1 MQVLKNVSAYLS
13 SDELN
18 HEWQIHD
25 IIGVIHTNQILGF
38 VKNYNLE
45 EDMRKTKI
53 ICTLGPAV
61 DDEATLRQ
69 LIENGMNCCRL
80 NFSHGTH
87 EEQKVRMDRVK
98 RLREEMKV
106 NLPILLDTKGP
117 EIRLKNFEHGFADLK
132 TGQDFTLATGDALGN
147 EEQIPLTYDKL
158 AQSIHIGTRILI
170 DDGKIAMDVKEIQ
183 GENVVCTVING
194 GRISNHKSINVP
206 NVVIPMPYMSDTDK
220 SDILFG
226 IEQEVDYIAASFVRT
241 AADVHQLRDFLVEN
255 GAPNIRIISKIENVQ
270 GVERMDEIID
280 ASDGIMVARGDLGV
294 EIPFRELPSIQ
305 KEMIHKCY
313 LKGKEV
319 VTATQMLESM
329 TKNPR
334 PTRAEVSDVAN
345 AIFDGTTC
353 IMLSG
358 ESAAGDYPAEAVKTM
373 AEIADSAEAAMSS
386 QRNPLNENLRFGTGF
401 TDAIAISACTSAD
414 YLNAK
419 AIIVLSRTGAT
430 ARTIANYRPACPIIA
445 IVVEPR
451 CCRQLNLSYG
461 VCPVQ
466 ATLHKDT
473 KDLFEYAINKAKT
486 TGLVKSGD
494 NAVLIGGSSI
504 AAGSPDDL
512 LKLCQVP

>member
-1 MQVLKNVSAYLS
+1 
-13 SDELN
+13 
-18 HEWQIHD
+18 
-25 IIGVIHTNQILGF
+25 
-38 VKNYNLE
+38 
-45 EDMRKTKI
+45 MRKTKI

-61 DDEATLRQ
+61 DDETKLRQ
-69 LIENGMNCCRL
+69 MIENGMNCCRL

-87 EEQKVRMDRVK
+87 EEQKVRIDRIK
-98 RLREEMKV
+98 HIREELKV

-117 EIRLKNFEHGFADLK
+117 EIRLKDFENGSVELVS
-132 TGQDFTLATGDALGN
+132 GQDFTLSTGDALGTASG
-147 EEQIPLTYDKL
+147 IPLTYSKL
-158 AQSIHIGTRILI
+158 AQSVRVGTRILI

-183 GENVVCTVING
+183 GDNVVCTVVNG

-206 NVVIPMPYMSDTDK
+206 NVVIPMPYMSDVDK

-226 IEQEVDYIAASFVRT
+226 IEQGVDYIAASFVRT

-255 GAPNIRIISKIENVQ
+255 GAPTVRIISKIENVQ

-305 KEMIHKCY
+305 KEMIKKCY

-358 ESAAGDYPAEAVKTM
+358 ESAAGDYPTEAVKTM
-373 AEIADSAEAAMSS
+373 AEIADSAEAAMSA
-386 QRNPLNENLRFGTGF
+386 QMNPLNENLRFGTGF
-401 TDAIAISACTSAD
+401 PDAIAISACTSAD

-445 IVVEPR
+445 VVVESR
-451 CCRQLNLSYG
+451 CCRQLNLSYN
-461 VCPVQ
+461 VYPVQ

-473 KDLFEYAINKAKT
+473 SDLFEYAINKAKS

-494 NAVLIGGSSI
+494 NVVLIGGSSI
-504 AAGSPDDL
+504 AAGAPDDL
-512 LKLCQVP
+512 LKLCQIP

>member
-1 MQVLKNVSAYLS
+1 
-13 SDELN
+13 
-18 HEWQIHD
+18 
-25 IIGVIHTNQILGF
+25 
-38 VKNYNLE
+38 
-45 EDMRKTKI
+45 MRKTKI

-61 DDEATLRQ
+61 DDETILRK

-87 EEQKVRMDRVK
+87 EEQKIRMDRVK

-117 EIRLKNFEHGFADLK
+117 EIRLKDFENGFVELK
-132 TGQDFTLATGDALGN
+132 AGQTFTLTTGDALGN
-147 EEQIPLTYDKL
+147 TEQVPLTYDRL
-158 AQSIHIGTRILI
+158 AQNIQTGTRILI
-170 DDGKIAMDVKEIQ
+170 DDGKIALEVTELQ
-183 GENVVCTVING
+183 GDRVVCKVING
-194 GRISNHKSINVP
+194 GKVSNHKSINVP
-206 NVVIPMPYMSDTDK
+206 NVVIPMPYMSDADK

-226 IEQEVDYIAASFVRT
+226 LEQGVDYIAASFVRT

-255 GAPNIRIISKIENVQ
+255 DAPTVRIISKIENVQ

-305 KEMIHKCY
+305 KQMIHKCY

-353 IMLSG
+353 IMPSG

-373 AEIADSAEAAMSS
+373 AEIADSAEAAMSFRTNS
-386 QRNPLNENLRFGTGF
+386 YTEGLRLGTGF
-401 TDAIAISACTSAD
+401 PDAIAISACTAAE

-430 ARTIANYRPACPIIA
+430 ARNIANYRPACPIIA
-445 IVVEPR
+445 VVVESR

-461 VCPVQ
+461 VTPVQ
-466 ATLHKDT
+466 ATLHNDT
-473 KDLFEYAINKAKT
+473 SDIFEYAIYKAKT
-486 TGLVKSGD
+486 TGIVKSGD
-494 NAVLIGGSSI
+494 NVVLIGGSSI
-504 AAGSPDDL
+504 AHGTPDDL
-512 LKLCQVP
+512 LKLAQIP

>member
-1 MQVLKNVSAYLS
+1 
-13 SDELN
+13 
-18 HEWQIHD
+18 
-25 IIGVIHTNQILGF
+25 
-38 VKNYNLE
+38 
-45 EDMRKTKI
+45 MRKTKI
-53 ICTLGPAV
+53 ICTMGPAV
-61 DDEATLRQ
+61 DDENILRNM
-69 LIENGMNCCRL
+69 IENGMNCCRL

-87 EEQKVRMDRVK
+87 EEQQVRIDRIK
-98 RLREEMKV
+98 KIREDLKV

-117 EIRLKNFEHGFADLK
+117 EIRVKSFENGSVELQS
-132 TGQDFTLATGDALGN
+132 GQEFTLSTGDALGD
-147 EEQIPLTYDKL
+147 QKQVPLTYDKL
-158 AQSIHIGTRILI
+158 AQSVQIGTRILI
-170 DDGKIAMDVKEIQ
+170 DDGKIAMEVKEIQ
-183 GENVVCTVING
+183 GADVVCTVING
-194 GRISNHKSINVP
+194 GKVSNHKSINVP

-220 SDILFG
+220 ADILFG
-226 IEQEVDYIAASFVRT
+226 IENEIDYIAASFVRT
-241 AADVHQLRDFLVEN
+241 AADVHQLRDFLIEN
-255 GAPNIRIISKIENVQ
+255 GAPTIRIISKIENVQ

-294 EIPFRELPSIQ
+294 EIPFRKLPSIQ
-305 KEMIHKCY
+305 KEMIRKCY

-345 AIFDGTTC
+345 AIFDGTTA

-358 ESAAGDYPAEAVKTM
+358 ESAAGEYPVEAVRTM
-373 AEIADSAEAAMSS
+373 AEIADSAEEAMADSS
-386 QRNPLNENLRFGTGF
+386 VSTADRIDPLKDNLRFGSGF
-401 TDAIAISACTSAD
+401 IDAIAISACTSAD

-419 AIIVLSRTGAT
+419 AIIVLSRTGST

-445 IVVEPR
+445 VVVESR

-473 KDLFEYAINKAKT
+473 SDLFEYAIHKAKT

-494 NAVLIGGSSI
+494 NVVLIGGSSI

-512 LKLCQVP
+512 LKLCQIP

>member
-1 MQVLKNVSAYLS
+1 
-13 SDELN
+13 
-18 HEWQIHD
+18 
-25 IIGVIHTNQILGF
+25 
-38 VKNYNLE
+38 
-45 EDMRKTKI
+45 MRKTKI

-61 DDEATLRQ
+61 DDENILRK
-69 LIENGMNCCRL
+69 LIENGMNCCRI

-98 RLREEMKV
+98 HLREEMKV

-117 EIRLKNFEHGFADLK
+117 EIRLKNFENGYVDL
-132 TGQDFTLATGDALGN
+132 TAGQTFTLSTGDALGN
-147 EEQIPLTYDKL
+147 QEQIPLTYDKL
-158 AQSIHIGTRILI
+158 AQSIQIGTRILI
-170 DDGKIAMDVKEIQ
+170 DDGKIALDVAEIQ
-183 GENVVCTVING
+183 GADVICTVING

-206 NVVIPMPYMSDTDK
+206 NVVIPMPYMSDVDK

-255 GAPNIRIISKIENVQ
+255 GAPTIRIISKIENVQ

-294 EIPFRELPSIQ
+294 EIPFRKLPAIQ
-305 KEMIHKCY
+305 KEMIQKCY

-373 AEIADSAEAAMSS
+373 AEIADSAEASMSFHMHGLT
-386 QRNPLNENLRFGTGF
+386 NNLRLGTGV
-401 TDAIAISACTSAD
+401 TDAISRSACTAAE

-419 AIIVLSRTGAT
+419 AIIVLSRTGST
-430 ARTIANYRPACPIIA
+430 ARNIANYRPACPIIA
-445 IVVEPR
+445 VVVESR

-461 VCPVQ
+461 VVPVQ
-466 ATLHKDT
+466 AALHNDAS
-473 KDLFEYAINKAKT
+473 DIFDYALHKAKT
-486 TGLVKSGD
+486 TGIVKSGD
-494 NAVLIGGSSI
+494 NVVLIGGSSI
-504 AAGSPDDL
+504 AHGAPDDL
-512 LKLCQVP
+512 LKLTQIP